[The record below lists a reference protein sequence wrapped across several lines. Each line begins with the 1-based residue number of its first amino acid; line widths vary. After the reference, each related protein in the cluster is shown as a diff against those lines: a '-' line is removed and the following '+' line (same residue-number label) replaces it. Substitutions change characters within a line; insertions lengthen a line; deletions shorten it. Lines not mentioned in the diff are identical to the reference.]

1 MIPKTSQG
9 LEYLVKKGQRE
20 PGMGAEEL
28 SNEESHFVIEISMSC
43 LPLGTRRKPLC
54 LFGHKPRMS
63 LSFCIVKKKKTNMEQ
78 ENCAE
83 TFQTI
88 SFILC
93 SAITLIVSRSKEAC
107 TI

>member
-63 LSFCIVKKKKTNMEQ
+63 LSFCIVKKKKNKHGTRK
-78 ENCAE
+78 
-83 TFQTI
+83 
-88 SFILC
+88 LC
-93 SAITLIVSRSKEAC
+93 
-107 TI
+107 